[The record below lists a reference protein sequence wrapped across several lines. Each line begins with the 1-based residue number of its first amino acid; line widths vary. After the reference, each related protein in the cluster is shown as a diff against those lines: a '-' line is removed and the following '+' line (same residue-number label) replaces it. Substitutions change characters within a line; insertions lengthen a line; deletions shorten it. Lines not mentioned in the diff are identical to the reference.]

1 MGRCVLFDGET
12 VLVMDMGGIF
22 AGCVEV
28 GGEPGKYA
36 GV

>member
-1 MGRCVLFDGET
+1 MWRCVLFDGET

-28 GGEPGKYA
+28 GGEQDMYA